1 MPRIAAVA
9 FVVLLLH
16 ALLPASGAR
25 TQPKPGFRAEM
36 IEQIDDVAK
45 KLISMAEAMPEE
57 KFPWRPAEGV
67 RSVSEVYM
75 HVVGGNYFFG
85 TFLGVKI
92 PAGIERSME
101 KDVTAKPQVL
111 EQLRTS
117 IEHVRTILLQ
127 MSDKDL
133 EKPVKMF
140 GRTTSTRNAAVT
152 MLAHMHEHLGQ
163 AIAYGRMNGVV
174 PPWSPTEK

>member
-1 MPRIAAVA
+1 MPRIAAIA
-9 FVVLLLH
+9 FVVLFVH
-16 ALLPASGAR
+16 ALLPAGAR
-25 TQPKPGFRAEM
+25 TQPKTGFRAEM

-92 PAGIERSME
+92 PAGIDRSME
-101 KDVTAKPQVL
+101 KGVTAKPQVL